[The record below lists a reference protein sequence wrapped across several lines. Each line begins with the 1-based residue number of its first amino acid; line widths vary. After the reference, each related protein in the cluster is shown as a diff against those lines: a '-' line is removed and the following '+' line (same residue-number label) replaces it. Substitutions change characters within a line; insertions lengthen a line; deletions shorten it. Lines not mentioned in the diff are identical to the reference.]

1 MGNRAAFVLTG
12 PGGHTLHRSSYGA
25 VALDL
30 DLLGGPEAVLP
41 FLRSH
46 APDASWYPDDMV
58 EAGVLAD
65 PAQRLLL
72 LFAWEGPAASHRT
85 RAAALELLRRAW
97 PGWEVR
103 WLYDGQRGLR
113 AHLGLAPQEEPP
125 AAVHPGPALEP
136 GDEELD
142 DPDPLVAVVTV
153 GPGPGPGSGSGAG
166 PGSGVGPGPGRC
178 HVLADIAAHPVEE
191 GPALLDRLRDA
202 PDHGSHRL
210 RADAG
215 IHVDPERRR
224 VGWWLNTA
232 LAYPR
237 TPAALWPGWTV
248 EFWEDRW
255 PEHVRAS
262 GGRFAPPA
270 PDRAAAL
277 AEVRD
282 EALARWV
289 GPRGDVRARI
299 VASLPHITV
308 GRGFAP
314 AVTAEQAAT
323 ARAAIEAAYRA
334 AVGG

>member
-30 DLLGGPEAVLP
+30 DLLGGPQAVLP

-65 PAQRLLL
+65 PDRRLLL

-103 WLYDGQRGLR
+103 WLYDGQSAMRT
-113 AHLGLAPQEEPP
+113 HLGLAPQEEPP
-125 AAVHPGPALEP
+125 FAVHPGPALEP

-153 GPGPGPGSGSGAG
+153 GPGPGS
-166 PGSGVGPGPGRC
+166 GPGRC

-232 LAYPR
+232 LAHSR

-255 PEHVRAS
+255 SEHVRAS

-282 EALARWV
+282 EALARWA
-289 GPRGDVRARI
+289 GPRGDVRARL
-299 VASLPHITV
+299 VASLPHATV

-334 AVGG
+334 ADGG